1 MFATIP
7 RNMEPTRLNKY
18 LVEQGVCSRR
28 AADRA
33 ITEGRVLVDGRQPEL
48 GVKVTGEEAI
58 TFDGVIVGQ
67 NKSKRIYLAYH
78 KPVGI
83 ICTSDPLSKDNIIET
98 INYPERIFHIGRLDV
113 ASSGLIL
120 LTNDGG
126 IVNKILRAEGKNQK
140 EYIVKIQEP
149 VTDDFITALRDGVL
163 IDGYKTLP
171 CKAVKMGPVMFA
183 ITLVEGRNRQIR
195 KMCEALHR
203 TVISLKRIRV
213 MNIKLD
219 DIPPGKWRLLT
230 PEEETTLLTT
240 LNHTPS

>member
-1 MFATIP
+1 
-7 RNMEPTRLNKY
+7 MELMRLNKF
-18 LVEQGVCSRR
+18 LVDQGVCSRR

-33 ITEGRVLVDGRQPEL
+33 ITEGRVTVNGTKPEL
-48 GVKVTGEEAI
+48 GVKVDGSETI
-58 TFDGVIVGQ
+58 SFDGVIVGQ
-67 NKSKRIYLAYH
+67 NRSKRLYLAYH

-83 ICTSDPLSKDNIIET
+83 ICTSDPLAKDNIIET

-120 LTNDGG
+120 LTNDGA

-140 EYIVKIQEP
+140 EYIVRIQED

-171 CKAVKMGPVMFA
+171 CKAVKMGPNMFA

-203 TVISLKRIRV
+203 TVTSLKRIRV

-230 PEEETTLLTT
+230 PEEESTLLTT
-240 LNHTPS
+240 LNHTPA

>member
-1 MFATIP
+1 
-7 RNMEPTRLNKY
+7 MELMRLNKF
-18 LVEQGVCSRR
+18 LVDQGVCSRR

-33 ITEGRVLVDGRQPEL
+33 ITEGRVTVNGVKPEL
-48 GVKVTGEEAI
+48 GVKVDGTETI
-58 TFDGVIVGQ
+58 TFDGAVVGQ
-67 NKSKRIYLAYH
+67 NRSKRIYLAYH

-83 ICTSDPLSKDNIIET
+83 ICTSDPLAKDNIIET

-120 LTNDGG
+120 LTNDGA

-140 EYIVKIQEP
+140 EYIVRIQED
-149 VTDDFITALRDGVL
+149 VTEDFITALREGVM

-171 CKAVKMGPVMFA
+171 CKAVKMGPQMFA

-203 TVISLKRIRV
+203 TVVSLKRIRV
-213 MNIKLD
+213 MNIRLD

-230 PEEETTLLTT
+230 PEEESTLLTT
-240 LNHTPS
+240 LNHTPAE